1 MLRAILWDVG
11 GPLVDEEPM
20 YVHWE
25 AAVGTVY
32 AEVMGRPLT
41 AERFAAA
48 KEWSLQ
54 SYAPYSFQAMLYDLV
69 DRDEML
75 AARATELFYASVPSH
90 SEHLNPGIVELLE
103 QLAARVPMAIVANQL
118 KGLPERLRSLGI
130 EVFFAHVI
138 SAGEYGLY
146 KPDLRVFQH
155 ALERLRIEP
164 HEALMVGDRPDNDVV
179 PAKLLGIKTLLLR
192 TGWYEQ
198 QKIRMPSEQADY
210 VVESVP
216 AMYAKLRELFL

>member
-1 MLRAILWDVG
+1 M
-11 GPLVDEEPM
+11 
-20 YVHWE
+20 
-25 AAVGTVY
+25 
-32 AEVMGRPLT
+32 
-41 AERFAAA
+41 
-48 KEWSLQ
+48 
-54 SYAPYSFQAMLYDLV
+54 
-69 DRDEML
+69 
-75 AARATELFYASVPSH
+75 
-90 SEHLNPGIVELLE
+90 
-103 QLAARVPMAIVANQL
+103 
-118 KGLPERLRSLGI
+118 
-130 EVFFAHVI
+130 I

-210 VVESVP
+210 VVNSVP
-216 AMYAKLRELFL
+216 EMYAKLRELFP